1 MLVVQGNK
9 SIVTGTKTLIKAS
22 SSFILSKAEVETLS
36 HNELVRSY
44 YRRFFRLRPFVSNRK
59 MVKDTYTE
67 YLRYKFRVEN
77 YELKRTK
84 FLKENELQSYGHDES
99 MKKSLE
105 FVLKGV
111 STKSLDSEGL
121 SDDQNICRKILKNL
135 LTVEYHKERLMSRSA
150 KYYQFY
156 RKEFS
161 QLTDEENIS
170 LKHFEE
176 NMIRLNETLGTR
188 L

>member
-1 MLVVQGNK
+1 MFVVEGNK

-22 SSFILSKAEVETLS
+22 SSFILSTGEVETLS
-36 HNELVRSY
+36 HEALVRSY
-44 YRRFFRLRPFVSNRK
+44 YRRFFRLRPFISSRK
-59 MVKDTYTE
+59 MVRDTYTE
-67 YLRYKFRVEN
+67 YLRYKFRAEN

-84 FLKENELQSYGHDES
+84 FLKENELQSYGHDET

-111 STKSLDSEGL
+111 STKALGTEDL
-121 SDDQNICRKILKNL
+121 SVDQSICRKILKNL
-135 LTVEYHKERLMSRSA
+135 LTVEYHKERLMNRSP

-161 QLTDEENIS
+161 QLTDEKNVS